1 MWQKNKAH
9 NWRNMVRIS
18 KNNYLESFGQLKNKD
33 IVANNYTKAANRY
46 WCNCFVRKD
55 TTTSS
60 SFTWIF
66 PRI

>member
-9 NWRNMVRIS
+9 NWRNMARIS

-33 IVANNYTKAANRY
+33 IVANNYTKAANSY
-46 WCNCFVRKD
+46 WCNCFIRKY

-66 PRI
+66 LRI